1 MFEANFHATYTC
13 PDQEDDLFACIQRPD
28 ESLWDFI
35 RQFSDI
41 RNTILNMIEDQV
53 IIAFKRGYK
62 DEKIAEKL
70 ATKNPKMVAELYKI
84 INTVA
89 KAADARA

>member
-1 MFEANFHATYTC
+1 
-13 PDQEDDLFACIQRPD
+13 
-28 ESLWDFI
+28 
-35 RQFSDI
+35 
-41 RNTILNMIEDQV
+41 MIEDQV